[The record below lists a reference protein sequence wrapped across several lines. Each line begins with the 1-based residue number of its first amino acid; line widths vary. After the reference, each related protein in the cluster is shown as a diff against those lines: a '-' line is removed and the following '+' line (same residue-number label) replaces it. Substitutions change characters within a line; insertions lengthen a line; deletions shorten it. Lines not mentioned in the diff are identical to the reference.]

1 MLMNNAVQ
9 PEPSRQPPHPV
20 LTRFYHREQE
30 RQTRVNA
37 MFDAAARH
45 YDHIERV
52 MSFGTGRRYRREALT
67 RAGVGEGMRV
77 LDVGCG
83 TGLLAAQAA
92 AITGPDRVVAIDPS
106 IGMLNEAR
114 ARGAPLAVRGVG
126 EALPFADHS
135 FDVISM
141 AYALRHVADLQ
152 RAFREFHRV
161 LKPGG
166 VALMLEITPPASR
179 PAYTLLKLY
188 LKYLI
193 PAAARLGRRSR
204 EAGALMSY
212 YWATIEECVPPA
224 IILDALRRAGF
235 ERAERRVEIGIFS
248 AYTAVSA

>member
-1 MLMNNAVQ
+1 MNKHVEH
-9 PEPSRQPPHPV
+9 EPSRQAPHPV
-20 LTRFYHREQE
+20 LTRFYRREQE

-37 MFDAAARH
+37 MFDAAAGH
-45 YDHIERV
+45 YDHIERL
-52 MSFGTGRRYRREALT
+52 MSFGTGRHYRREALA
-67 RAGVGEGMRV
+67 RAGVRNGMRV

-83 TGLLAAQAA
+83 TGLLATQAA
-92 AITGPDRVVAIDPS
+92 AITGPGRVVAIDPS
-106 IGMLNEAR
+106 IGMLNRAR
-114 ARGAPLAVRGVG
+114 VRGAPLAVRGVG

-141 AYALRHVADLQ
+141 GYALRHVADLQ
-152 RAFREFHRV
+152 RTFREFRRV

-166 VALMLEITPPASR
+166 VVLMLEITPPASR
-179 PAYTLLKLY
+179 PAYALLKVY

-193 PAAARLGRRSR
+193 PAAVRLARRSR

-224 IILDALRRAGF
+224 SILDALRRAGF